1 MFECFHGMTHLLSF
15 HNRCF
20 NPAENVQRPEPY
32 EVSDLMVKKKKMCKL
47 LWAANCPSCELGVL
61 TFSSLSSAL

>member
-1 MFECFHGMTHLLSF
+1 MFECFHGMTHLLYF

-32 EVSDLMVKKKKMCKL
+32 EVSDLMVKKRKCV
-47 LWAANCPSCELGVL
+47 NCFGLPIVHHVNWE
-61 TFSSLSSAL
+61 F